1 MKIKQRVIKEIF
13 IDKNTVK
20 QHLCDVYSE
29 ILRDYKN
36 DADMMKESALDF
48 TNIMQSIEE
57 SNLKAYCEQGFT
69 SIIFPFD
76 VWDEINNFFDDL
88 RSNAKS
94 TLPGHVK
101 ELSINIVNDK
111 DEVIETIGMNYL
123 QY

>member
-1 MKIKQRVIKEIF
+1 MKIKQRIVKEIY

-29 ILRDYKN
+29 ILRDSKN
-36 DADMMKESALDF
+36 DADLMKESALDF

-69 SIIFPFD
+69 SLIFPFN

-94 TLPGHVK
+94 TPAGHAK
-101 ELSINIVNDK
+101 ELCVNIVCND
-111 DEVIETIGMNYL
+111 DEVIETIEMDYL
-123 QY
+123 RY